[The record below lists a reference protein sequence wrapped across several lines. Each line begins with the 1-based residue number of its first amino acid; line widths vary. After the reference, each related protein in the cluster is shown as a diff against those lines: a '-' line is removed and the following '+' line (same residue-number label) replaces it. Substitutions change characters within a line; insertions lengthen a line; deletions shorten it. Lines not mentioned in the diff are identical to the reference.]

1 MRLRTAILL
10 TFSLIG
16 LQVGTVSAQSGGIS
30 INETYNKKGDP
41 LISLEIDSPIGRLP
55 ASGYYPIRVKIVND
69 GPTDRTW
76 QFFFTSKG
84 ENFGEG
90 NSLKSDFT
98 VTCKAASVAGVDLL
112 VPVMSVLNNRNM
124 GFIRSSSRGSLR
136 TQLDVDVRPP
146 PLLETSR
153 RIVTSRGSLDTEIAE
168 GSSSYWPS
176 VIYSEEIRNPNSN
189 ALDKATADHL
199 QGSASGSPR
208 LNGEFGGLFL
218 TEDMPDDW
226 RAYIGY
232 DACILTEKEWNEL
245 PAGAR
250 NALRQWNRL
259 GGSLIIYT
267 NNPAT
272 DLNTLGFGRDT
283 AGSSVADLGWGT
295 TILRPFPRD
304 GLLEPPGVVQLV
316 VDAVNKTGG
325 PRISDPRDN
334 FSSSWKLQ
342 DALGIKTSQMI
353 LVIIVLL
360 AFGVLVGPI
369 NLFVFARA
377 GKRHKLFISTPLIS
391 LGASVILVGLIV
403 LQDGFGGYGKRLILH
418 EVGPDNTAYIS
429 QEQIARTGVLLK
441 TSFTTS
447 ESSFLS
453 PLTIGESRWARVT
466 KSNGGGKGVYNI
478 EMTEAGL
485 AATGDWFKSSSEH
498 GHLLETVRPS
508 RERISLL
515 GGVDEPTIVSTF
527 SFVVEKVFFRDLTG
541 RLWTTSDLQQ
551 GRNTS
556 MTPAEE
562 TEFTS
567 WFSEQQQRFGPR
579 NRARL
584 DLARNRRGYF
594 FGFAPETDGISSLAS
609 IDWKTTS
616 TFVTG
621 QLSPANRSNP

>member
-1 MRLRTAILL
+1 MRLRTVILL
-10 TFSLIG
+10 IFSLISV
-16 LQVGTVSAQSGGIS
+16 LVGTVSAQSRGIS
-30 INETYNKKGDP
+30 IKGTYNKKGDP
-41 LISLEIDSPIGRLP
+41 LISLEMESLIEKLP
-55 ASGYYPIRVKIVND
+55 TSGYYPIRVKIVND
-69 GPTDRTW
+69 GPTDRKW
-76 QFFFTSKG
+76 QFFFTSSG

-90 NSLKSDFT
+90 NRLNSDFT

-112 VPVMSVLNNRNM
+112 VPVMSVLNNRNP
-124 GFIRSSSRGSLR
+124 GFMPSSSRGPLR

-153 RIVTSRGSLDTEIAE
+153 RIVTSRGSLDTEIAR
-168 GSSSYWPS
+168 GSSFYWPS
-176 VIYSEEIRNPNSN
+176 VIYSEEIENPNGN
-189 ALDKATADHL
+189 ALDKATAAHL
-199 QGSASGSPR
+199 HGSASGAPR
-208 LNGEFGGLFL
+208 PSGEFGGLFL
-218 TEDMPDDW
+218 AEYMPDDW

-267 NNPAT
+267 TNPAT

-283 AGSSVADLGWGT
+283 AGSSVADPGWGT
-295 TILRPFPRD
+295 TILRPFPSD
-304 GLLEPPGVVQLV
+304 GLLEASGVVKLV
-316 VDAVNKTGG
+316 ADAVKKTGG

-334 FSSSWKLQ
+334 FRSSWKLQ

-353 LVIIVLL
+353 LVIIVLVV
-360 AFGVLVGPI
+360 FGVLVGPI

-391 LGASVILVGLIV
+391 LGASIILLGLI
-403 LQDGFGGYGKRLILH
+403 LFQDGFGGYGKRLILH
-418 EVGPDNTAYIS
+418 EIGPDNTAYIS

-447 ESSFLS
+447 EPSFLS

-466 KSNGGGKGVYNI
+466 EGNGGGKGVYNI
-478 EMTEAGL
+478 EMTEAGM

-515 GGVDEPTIVSTF
+515 AGFDEPTINSTF
-527 SFVVEKVFFRDLTG
+527 GFVLEKVFFRDLTG
-541 RLWTTSDLQQ
+541 QLWSTSNLQQ

-556 MTPAEE
+556 MTQAEE

-567 WFSEQQQRFGPR
+567 WFSELQQRFGPR

-584 DLARNRRGYF
+584 NLARNRRGYF

-621 QLSPANRSNP
+621 QLSSVNRSNQ

>member
-1 MRLRTAILL
+1 MRLRTVILL
-10 TFSLIG
+10 IFSLISV
-16 LQVGTVSAQSGGIS
+16 LVGTVSAQSRGIS
-30 INETYNKKGDP
+30 IKETYNKKGDP
-41 LISLEIDSPIGRLP
+41 LISLEMESLIEKLP
-55 ASGYYPIRVKIVND
+55 TSGYYPIRVKIVND
-69 GPTDRTW
+69 GPTDRKW
-76 QFFFTSKG
+76 QFFFTSSG

-90 NSLKSDFT
+90 NRLNSDFT

-112 VPVMSVLNNRNM
+112 VPVMSVLNNRNP
-124 GFIRSSSRGSLR
+124 GFMPSSSRGPLR

-153 RIVTSRGSLDTEIAE
+153 RIVTSRGSLDTEIAR
-168 GSSSYWPS
+168 GSSFYWPS
-176 VIYSEEIRNPNSN
+176 VIYSEEIENPNGN
-189 ALDKATADHL
+189 ALDKATAAHL
-199 QGSASGSPR
+199 HGSASGAPR
-208 LNGEFGGLFL
+208 PSGEFGGLFL
-218 TEDMPDDW
+218 AEYMPDDW

-232 DACILTEKEWNEL
+232 DACVLTEKEWNEL

-267 NNPAT
+267 TNPAT

-283 AGSSVADLGWGT
+283 AGSSVADPGWGT
-295 TILRPFPRD
+295 TILRPFPSD
-304 GLLEPPGVVQLV
+304 GLLEASGVVKLV
-316 VDAVNKTGG
+316 ADAVKKTGG

-334 FSSSWKLQ
+334 FRSSWKLQ

-353 LVIIVLL
+353 LVIIVLVV
-360 AFGVLVGPI
+360 FGVLVGPI

-391 LGASVILVGLIV
+391 LGASIILLGLI
-403 LQDGFGGYGKRLILH
+403 LFQDGFGGYGKRLILH
-418 EVGPDNTAYIS
+418 EIGPDNTAYIS

-447 ESSFLS
+447 EPSFLS

-466 KSNGGGKGVYNI
+466 EGNGGGKGVYNI
-478 EMTEAGL
+478 EMTEAGM

-515 GGVDEPTIVSTF
+515 AGFDEPTINSTF
-527 SFVVEKVFFRDLTG
+527 GFVLEKVFFRDLTG
-541 RLWTTSDLQQ
+541 QLWSTSNLQQ

-556 MTPAEE
+556 MTQAEE

-567 WFSEQQQRFGPR
+567 WFSELQQRFGPR

-584 DLARNRRGYF
+584 NLARNRRGYF

-621 QLSPANRSNP
+621 QLSSVNRSNQ

>member
-1 MRLRTAILL
+1 M
-10 TFSLIG
+10 
-16 LQVGTVSAQSGGIS
+16 
-30 INETYNKKGDP
+30 Y
-41 LISLEIDSPIGRLP
+41 
-55 ASGYYPIRVKIVND
+55 
-69 GPTDRTW
+69 
-76 QFFFTSKG
+76 
-84 ENFGEG
+84 
-90 NSLKSDFT
+90 
-98 VTCKAASVAGVDLL
+98 
-112 VPVMSVLNNRNM
+112 
-124 GFIRSSSRGSLR
+124 
-136 TQLDVDVRPP
+136 
-146 PLLETSR
+146 
-153 RIVTSRGSLDTEIAE
+153 
-168 GSSSYWPS
+168 
-176 VIYSEEIRNPNSN
+176 
-189 ALDKATADHL
+189 KATAAHL
-199 QGSASGSPR
+199 HGSASGAPR
-208 LNGEFGGLFL
+208 PSGEFGGLFL
-218 TEDMPDDW
+218 AEYMPDDW

-267 NNPAT
+267 TNPAT

-283 AGSSVADLGWGT
+283 AGSSVADPGWGT
-295 TILRPFPRD
+295 TILRPFPSD
-304 GLLEPPGVVQLV
+304 GLLEASGVVKLV
-316 VDAVNKTGG
+316 ADAVKKTGG

-334 FSSSWKLQ
+334 FRSSWKLQ

-353 LVIIVLL
+353 LVIIVLVV
-360 AFGVLVGPI
+360 FGVLVGPI

-377 GKRHKLFISTPLIS
+377 GKRHKLFISTPPIS
-391 LGASVILVGLIV
+391 LGASIILLGLI
-403 LQDGFGGYGKRLILH
+403 LFQDGFGGYGKRLILH
-418 EVGPDNTAYIS
+418 EIGPDNTAYIS

-447 ESSFLS
+447 EPSFLS

-466 KSNGGGKGVYNI
+466 EGNGGGKGVYNI
-478 EMTEAGL
+478 EMTEAGM

-515 GGVDEPTIVSTF
+515 AGFDEPTINSTF
-527 SFVVEKVFFRDLTG
+527 GFVLEKVFFRDLTG
-541 RLWTTSDLQQ
+541 QLWSTSNLQQ

-556 MTPAEE
+556 MTQAEE

-567 WFSEQQQRFGPR
+567 WFSELQQRFGPR

-584 DLARNRRGYF
+584 NLARNRRGYF

-621 QLSPANRSNP
+621 QLSSVNRSNQ

>member
-1 MRLRTAILL
+1 MRLRTVILL
-10 TFSLIG
+10 IFSLISV
-16 LQVGTVSAQSGGIS
+16 LVGTVSAQSRGIS
-30 INETYNKKGDP
+30 IKETYNKKGDP
-41 LISLEIDSPIGRLP
+41 LISLEMESLIEKLP
-55 ASGYYPIRVKIVND
+55 TSGYYPIRVKIVND
-69 GPTDRTW
+69 GPTDRKW
-76 QFFFTSKG
+76 QFFFTSSG

-90 NSLKSDFT
+90 NRLNSDFT

-112 VPVMSVLNNRNM
+112 VPVMSVLNNRNP
-124 GFIRSSSRGSLR
+124 GFMPSSSRGPLR

-153 RIVTSRGSLDTEIAE
+153 RIVTSRGSLDTEIAR
-168 GSSSYWPS
+168 GSSFYWPS
-176 VIYSEEIRNPNSN
+176 VIYSEEIENPNGN
-189 ALDKATADHL
+189 ALDKATAAHL
-199 QGSASGSPR
+199 HGSASGAPR
-208 LNGEFGGLFL
+208 PSGEFGGLFL
-218 TEDMPDDW
+218 AEYMPDDW

-267 NNPAT
+267 TNPAT

-283 AGSSVADLGWGT
+283 AGSSVADPGWGT
-295 TILRPFPRD
+295 IILRPFPSD
-304 GLLEPPGVVQLV
+304 GLLEASGVVKLV
-316 VDAVNKTGG
+316 ADAVKKTGG

-334 FSSSWKLQ
+334 FRSSWKLQ

-353 LVIIVLL
+353 LVIIVLVV
-360 AFGVLVGPI
+360 FGVLVGPI

-391 LGASVILVGLIV
+391 LGASIILLGLI
-403 LQDGFGGYGKRLILH
+403 LFQDGFGGYGKRLILH
-418 EVGPDNTAYIS
+418 EIGPDNTAYIS

-447 ESSFLS
+447 EPSFLS

-466 KSNGGGKGVYNI
+466 EGNGGGKGVYNI
-478 EMTEAGL
+478 EMTEAGM

-515 GGVDEPTIVSTF
+515 AGFDEPTINSTF
-527 SFVVEKVFFRDLTG
+527 GFVLEKVFFRDLTG
-541 RLWTTSDLQQ
+541 QLWSTSNLQQ

-556 MTPAEE
+556 MTQAEE

-567 WFSEQQQRFGPR
+567 WFSELQQRFGPR

-584 DLARNRRGYF
+584 NLARNRRGYF

-621 QLSPANRSNP
+621 QLSSVNRSNQ

>member
-1 MRLRTAILL
+1 MRLRTVILL
-10 TFSLIG
+10 IFSLISV
-16 LQVGTVSAQSGGIS
+16 LVGTVSAQSRGIS
-30 INETYNKKGDP
+30 IKETYNKKGDP
-41 LISLEIDSPIGRLP
+41 LISLEMESLIEKLP
-55 ASGYYPIRVKIVND
+55 TSGYYPIRVKIVND
-69 GPTDRTW
+69 GPTDRKW
-76 QFFFTSKG
+76 QFFFTSSG

-90 NSLKSDFT
+90 NRLNSDFT

-112 VPVMSVLNNRNM
+112 VPVMSVLNNRNP
-124 GFIRSSSRGSLR
+124 GFMPSSSRGPLR

-153 RIVTSRGSLDTEIAE
+153 RIVTSRGSLDTEIAR
-168 GSSSYWPS
+168 GSSFYWPS
-176 VIYSEEIRNPNSN
+176 VIYSEEIENPNGN
-189 ALDKATADHL
+189 ALDKATAAHL
-199 QGSASGSPR
+199 HGSASGAPR
-208 LNGEFGGLFL
+208 PSGEFGGLFL
-218 TEDMPDDW
+218 AEYMPDDW

-267 NNPAT
+267 TNPAT

-283 AGSSVADLGWGT
+283 AGSSVADPGWGT
-295 TILRPFPRD
+295 TILRPFPSD
-304 GLLEPPGVVQLV
+304 GLLEASGVVKLV
-316 VDAVNKTGG
+316 ADAVKKTGG

-334 FSSSWKLQ
+334 FRSSWKLQ

-353 LVIIVLL
+353 LEIIVLVV
-360 AFGVLVGPI
+360 FGVLVGPI

-391 LGASVILVGLIV
+391 LGASIILLGLI
-403 LQDGFGGYGKRLILH
+403 LFQDGFGGYGKRLILH
-418 EVGPDNTAYIS
+418 EIGPDNTAYIS

-447 ESSFLS
+447 EPSFLS

-466 KSNGGGKGVYNI
+466 EGNGGGKGVYNI
-478 EMTEAGL
+478 EMTEAGM

-515 GGVDEPTIVSTF
+515 AGFDEPTINSTF
-527 SFVVEKVFFRDLTG
+527 GFVLEKVFFRDLTG
-541 RLWTTSDLQQ
+541 QLWSTSNLQQ

-556 MTPAEE
+556 MTQAEE

-567 WFSEQQQRFGPR
+567 WFSELQQRFGPR

-584 DLARNRRGYF
+584 NLARNRRGYF

-621 QLSPANRSNP
+621 QLSSVNRSNQ